1 MNDPVA
7 WQLWTPETLA
17 LAKKHD
23 RPLFLSIGY
32 ASCHCM
38 RFIFLLF
45 EIQLLTL
52 DKRVPC
58 HAP

>member
-17 LAKKHD
+17 LAKKYD

-38 RFIFLLF
+38 RLYLS
-45 EIQLLTL
+45 TT
-52 DKRVPC
+52 
-58 HAP
+58 